1 MKHTVIALFDLP
13 EQARKAADALVG
25 QGFGAA
31 SVHVAD
37 ASAANPSAA
46 DPHAT
51 DPMMA
56 AAVTIEGG
64 PAVGLLHRLAVLFGV
79 DDEPHVG
86 HYAEAVR
93 RGGTVVQVD
102 ADGEA
107 QAATARDALLA
118 LGAVN
123 IDDRVEEWRRTGWE
137 GVGSSGTAASA
148 SAAASRTVTE
158 AGTEGANA
166 EGARFRGVAV
176 HRQEV
181 SIGGVRVYGHGV
193 VQPFNDGDD
202 SDFRAD
208 HATRHG
214 AQGGSYDDYDPAY
227 RYGHGLAADAR
238 FQGRDWDEIE
248 ADVRGDWERSHP
260 GSAWERFKGAVRHA
274 WARATR

>member
-1 MKHTVIALFDLP
+1 MKHTVIALFDRP
-13 EQARKAADALVG
+13 EQARKAADAVSMH
-25 QGFGAA
+25 GFGAA
-31 SVHVAD
+31 SVHVGE
-37 ASAANPSAA
+37 PSAA
-46 DPHAT
+46 EPHAA
-51 DPMMA
+51 DPLP
-56 AAVTIEGG
+56 AAVAIEGG
-64 PAVGLLHRLAVLFGV
+64 PGTGLMHRLAVLFGV

-137 GVGSSGTAASA
+137 GAGGTGTVETAVAA
-148 SAAASRTVTE
+148 RTVTA
-158 AGTEGANA
+158 AGSEGAA
-166 EGARFRGVAV
+166 RGAGLVHGVAV
-176 HRQEV
+176 HRQEA
-181 SIGGVRVYGHGV
+181 SIGGVRVYGHAAA
-193 VQPFNDGDD
+193 QAFNDGDA

-248 ADVRGDWERSHP
+248 ADVRGDWEQRHP

>member
-13 EQARKAADALVG
+13 EQARKAADALTG

-37 ASAANPSAA
+37 ASAADPDR
-46 DPHAT
+46 DPHAAE
-51 DPMMA
+51 PLP
-56 AAVTIEGG
+56 AAVAIEGG

-123 IDDRVEEWRRTGWE
+123 IDDRVETWRQAGWE
-137 GVGSSGTAASA
+137 GAGAAGT
-148 SAAASRTVTE
+148 SAATAGRKVTQ
-158 AGTEGANA
+158 AGTEGAAA
-166 EGARFRGVAV
+166 EGSRVGGVAV
-176 HRQEV
+176 HRQEA
-181 SIGGVRVYGHGV
+181 SIGGVRVYGHATA
-193 VQPFNDGDD
+193 QAFNDGDAA
-202 SDFRAD
+202 DFRAD

-214 AQGGSYDDYDPAY
+214 TQGGSYDDYDPAY
-227 RYGHGLAADAR
+227 RYGHGLASDAR

-248 ADVRGDWERSHP
+248 ADVRSDWETRHP
-260 GSAWERFKGAVRHA
+260 NGAWDRFKGAVRHA
-274 WARATR
+274 WVRATR

>member
-1 MKHTVIALFDLP
+1 MKHTVIALFDQP
-13 EQARKAADALVG
+13 EQARKAAAALTG
-25 QGFGAA
+25 QGFGTA

-37 ASAANPSAA
+37 ASAVDAGSPVAE
-46 DPHAT
+46 PL
-51 DPMMA
+51 P
-56 AAVTIEGG
+56 AAVVIEGG

-123 IDDRVEEWRRTGWE
+123 IDDRVETWRQAGWE
-137 GVGSSGTAASA
+137 GAGAVDT
-148 SAAASRTVTE
+148 SAATAGRTATQ
-158 AGTEGANA
+158 AGTEGAAA
-166 EGARFRGVAV
+166 EGSRVRGVAV

-193 VQPFNDGDD
+193 AQAFSDGDAA
-202 SDFRAD
+202 DFRAD

-214 AQGGSYDDYDPAY
+214 TQGGSYDDYDPAY

-248 ADVRGDWERSHP
+248 ADVRGDWETRHP
-260 GSAWERFKGAVRHA
+260 DGAWERFKGAVRHA
-274 WARATR
+274 WVRATR

>member
-13 EQARKAADALVG
+13 EQARKAADALAG
-25 QGFGAA
+25 QGFAAA

-37 ASAANPSAA
+37 PSAA
-46 DPHAT
+46 GSPPADAPHAE
-51 DPMMA
+51 PLP
-56 AAVTIEGG
+56 AAVAIEGG

-102 ADGEA
+102 ADGET

-123 IDDRVEEWRRTGWE
+123 IDDRVEAWRAGGWE
-137 GVGSSGTAASA
+137 GAAGAGAPDAAGTARS
-148 SAAASRTVTE
+148 VTE
-158 AGTEGANA
+158 AGSEGALS
-166 EGARFRGVAV
+166 EGARVRGVAV

-181 SIGGVRVYGHGV
+181 SIGGVRVYGHSAV
-193 VQPFNDGDD
+193 HVFGDD
-202 SDFRAD
+202 DAADFRAD
-208 HATRHG
+208 HATRHA
-214 AQGGSYDDYDPAY
+214 AQGGGYDDYDPAY
-227 RYGHGLAADAR
+227 RYGHGLASDAR

-248 ADVRGDWERSHP
+248 SDVRGDWETRHP

>member
-13 EQARKAADALVG
+13 EQARKAADALTG

-37 ASAANPSAA
+37 ASAANLSAAA

-107 QAATARDALLA
+107 QAATARDALLG

-137 GVGSSGTAASA
+137 GAGGTGTVDTAVAA
-148 SAAASRTVTE
+148 RTVTE
-158 AGTEGANA
+158 AGTEGATA
-166 EGARFRGVAV
+166 EGARVGGVAV

-181 SIGGVRVYGHGV
+181 SIGGVRVYGHAAA
-193 VQPFNDGDD
+193 QASDGDAA
-202 SDFRAD
+202 DFRAD
-208 HATRHG
+208 HATRYG
-214 AQGGSYDDYDPAY
+214 TQGGSYDDYDPAY
-227 RYGHGLAADAR
+227 RYGYGLASDAR

-248 ADVRGDWERSHP
+248 SDVRSDWEQRHP
-260 GSAWERFKGAVRHA
+260 GNAWERFKGAVRHA

>member
-13 EQARKAADALVG
+13 EQARTAAD
-25 QGFGAA
+25 
-31 SVHVAD
+31 S
-37 ASAANPSAA
+37 SAA
-46 DPHAT
+46 DPHSAE
-51 DPMMA
+51 PLP
-56 AAVTIEGG
+56 AAVAMEGG
-64 PAVGLLHRLAVLFGV
+64 PATGLLHRLAVLFGV

-123 IDDRVEEWRRTGWE
+123 IDDRVETWRQGGWE
-137 GVGSSGTAASA
+137 GTDGSGALASA
-148 SAAASRTVTE
+148 TAVRTVTE
-158 AGTEGANA
+158 AGTEGAQSA
-166 EGARFRGVAV
+166 TGRLHGAAV
-176 HRQEV
+176 HRQEA
-181 SIGGVRVYGHGV
+181 SLGGVRVYGHAAA
-193 VQPFNDGDD
+193 PAFDDDGA
-202 SDFRAD
+202 DFRAD

-214 AQGGSYDDYDPAY
+214 TQGGSYDDYDPAY

-238 FQGRDWDEIE
+238 FQGRDWDDIE
-248 ADVRGDWERSHP
+248 AEVRSDWQQRHP
-260 GSAWERFKGAVRHA
+260 DGAWERFKGAVRHA

>member
-13 EQARKAADALVG
+13 EQAQKAADALAG
-25 QGFGAA
+25 QGFGPA

-37 ASAANPSAA
+37 PSAVGSSTA
-46 DPHAT
+46 DAPRVE
-51 DPMMA
+51 PLP
-56 AAVTIEGG
+56 AAVALEGG
-64 PAVGLLHRLAVLFGV
+64 PGVGLMHRLAVLFGV
-79 DDEPHVG
+79 DDEPHIG

-123 IDDRVEEWRRTGWE
+123 IDDRVDEWRAGGWE
-137 GVGSSGTAASA
+137 GAAGAVTSD
-148 SAAASRTVTE
+148 AAGAARTVTE
-158 AGTEGANA
+158 AGSEGALSD
-166 EGARFRGVAV
+166 GARVRGVAV

-181 SIGGVRVYGHGV
+181 SIGGVRVYGHSV
-193 VQPFNDGDD
+193 VHAFGDGDAA
-202 SDFRAD
+202 DFRAD

-214 AQGGSYDDYDPAY
+214 AQGGGYDDYDPAY
-227 RYGHGLAADAR
+227 RYGHGLASDAR

-248 ADVRGDWERSHP
+248 SDVRGDWERRNP